1 MVKYY
6 GRARMRTGAVNTNQ
20 ISFNLS
26 GTGSS
31 VGARTRYTKKRVCNN
46 LKVCGNVHYQ
56 GRIWSNNQKK
66 DGKCGSCLPATTT
79 CPTAG
84 GVGRVNA
91 PRLLCGN
98 YYKNEEPTPT
108 PTPTPTPP
116 TLTLDVTNIQRV
128 LLGNVAQTLG
138 SASVT
143 TSLPST
149 TGTVYSLVEP
159 IPAGFSINSSTGEL
173 SFAGGIAGYG
183 NMNTLPN
190 TVKIKASLNPG
201 DEKHVEIHFGDED
214 GVYGAGF
221 TTDRDNWDETLKSYW
236 DMGDSILEMIVDPQ
250 DTDPTTNSDIKKTR
264 TLCSKIYNNQ
274 GQAAT
279 INGVTNGMGGL
290 KTRLSSI
297 PDERTIILEGA
308 PRSIDGSDPFFSYTL
323 TNTVGKVDFKLR
335 IAGETQFTLTNNR
348 GNGRI
353 GFGTEGN
360 IDRATGSVIPDS
372 TFDLTLDIAGQ
383 SEGGMGRG
391 IFNPYL
397 PPPDTPD
404 APFRTCVNPS
414 DIYNMFENNFG
425 NDALPGLR
433 GGVEIE
439 YGESAIQNFNY
450 GWVWSVGNRQ
460 PSGYLP
466 PLNGEFASIF
476 ETCPVAKNCEL
487 YPNANNFAVG
497 GCQFFEGGDQNPPQ
511 PTLYGGSGDYPYSD
525 QLTIRYFCFNRDDG
539 KTSTP
544 LRIPGRC
551 EFMPPDSSATCS
563 RQYENPL
570 GCSDENLLELL
581 QFRSELPNFNSLIQY
596 ILDGAGDDAPR
607 NQGPYQQPDYEIID
621 VPNGATAIVFSTTFR
636 ESQEGVNNEAPQ
648 KFYVYLAEVDIDGN
662 PSSTVLN
669 PSSFSPEEQPQTV
682 TTGGSLCQDF
692 MGFTDTSA
700 NTPGVKTGSWGEIQV
715 TGSLTSN
722 LGVSAKY
729 STKNQHSG
737 GETHTTEKGT
747 ITFGIGF

>member
-20 ISFNLS
+20 VSFNLS

-98 YYKNEEPTPT
+98 YYKNEEPT

-190 TVKIKASLNPG
+190 TVKIKASLNPETIESLDIWDG
-201 DEKHVEIHFGDED
+201 SAG
-214 GVYGAGF
+214 GVYEGRLRADGDNSGVTLEGYWYNKENNSVLKVAVGAQQ
-221 TTDRDNWDETLKSYW
+221 E
-236 DMGDSILEMIVDPQ
+236 P
-250 DTDPTTNSDIKKTR
+250 PTSSEPKIR

-274 GQAAT
+274 GQEDP
-279 INGVTNGMGGL
+279 INGVTRGVGGFE
-290 KTRLSSI
+290 TRLSSM
-297 PDERTIILEGA
+297 PVERSIILEGG
-308 PRSIDGSDPFFSYTL
+308 PRLIDGSDPLFSYNV
-323 TNTVGKVDFKLR
+323 TNTEEKVDLKLL
-335 IAGETQFTLTNNR
+335 IAGETQFTLTTNR
-348 GNGRI
+348 GNGQI
-353 GFGTEGN
+353 SFGTGDN
-360 IDRATGSVIPDS
+360 IDRATGSVIPGS
-372 TFDLTLDIAGQ
+372 TLDLTFDIAGQ

-397 PPPDTPD
+397 PPPDIPD
-404 APFRTCVNPS
+404 MVYRTSVNPN

-425 NDALPGLR
+425 NEALPGLR

-439 YGESAIQNFNY
+439 YEENARMNY
-450 GWVWSVGNRQ
+450 DYGFVWGVGNRG
-460 PSGYLP
+460 PSGYLS
-466 PLNGEFASIF
+466 PLNEDFASIF
-476 ETCPVAKNCEL
+476 QCPVAKNCEL

-497 GCQFFEGGDQNPPQ
+497 GCSFLEGGDQNPPQ
-511 PTLYGGSGDYPYSD
+511 PTLYGGLRSDYPYSD

-551 EFMPPDSSATCS
+551 EFMPPNVETLRTCGI
-563 RQYENPL
+563 QYENPL

-581 QFRSELPNFNSLIQY
+581 QFRSELPNFNSLVQY

-607 NQGPYQQPDYEIID
+607 NLGPYQQPDYEIID
-621 VPNGATAIVFSTTFR
+621 VPNGTVAIVFSTTFR

-648 KFYVYLAEVDIDGN
+648 KFYVYLAGVDSDGN

-682 TTGGSLCQDF
+682 TIGGEYSLCQ
-692 MGFTDTSA
+692 GFEGLTDTSA
-700 NTPGVKTGSWGEIQV
+700 NTPGEKSGSWGEIQV
-715 TGSLTSN
+715 TRGFGPDAEVSLT
-722 LGVSAKY
+722 Y
-729 STKNQHSG
+729 STKNDNG
-737 GETHTTEKGT
+737 RNIRTTEKGS
-747 ITFGIGF
+747 FKYVW